1 MPSSLSRLSIKSEE
15 IMRQS
20 KNSFRHESLQD
31 PKTIQELLKSITKGI
46 AKGKLTFSDE
56 DGEIVMEPE
65 GLLNLKVTA
74 SQDDG
79 RNRVNIRI
87 TWQAENR
94 TKQKKPLIVES

>member
-1 MPSSLSRLSIKSEE
+1 
-15 IMRQS
+15 MRQS

-31 PKTIQELLKSITKGI
+31 VKTIQELLKSITKGL

-56 DGEIVMEPE
+56 DGEILMEPD

-74 SQDDG
+74 TQDDG

-87 TWQAENR
+87 TWQAEEKI
-94 TKQKKPLIVES
+94 KQKKPLTVKD